1 MLAELRYYSRM
12 AIGIAQTMRA
22 PVPTNPE
29 ERIRARFERRDQTF
43 LELAE
48 RVVFR
53 KPDHPYA
60 VMLRLA
66 GCELGDLQAM
76 IRQDG
81 LEPALLRL
89 RREGVYLTHQEWKGK
104 QPIVRAGREIPASP
118 ESFKN
123 PFVRGWMQSSS
134 SGSSGRPVTTARS
147 LDSWFHNASY
157 RHLKVKE
164 FGLNRRSVIEL
175 KPILPFASGM
185 NTVIHAQRMGTSVD
199 RWFSLGS
206 TFSGS
211 AHYRLMTGAMLTLAN
226 LMGARAPYPSYLAP
240 NDFLPV
246 VEHIA
251 RRRSEGRECVVQ
263 GFTSPLVR
271 VAGTALAKGVD
282 ISGTTFMCG
291 GEALTPGKLDLFH
304 AAGARAYASY
314 VISELSHIG
323 LPCQAMKGNTVHLL
337 QDSIAAIVYRRPS
350 PYGEGNPVDS
360 LHFTTLRSHAP
371 LVFINVEMDDE
382 GQLVPATCDCA
393 YSRIGFRTL
402 ITGINSFG
410 KMSPQGMTFH
420 GTDLQRVLEVDLPA
434 RLGGGLG
441 DYQLVECEAHNQQTQ
456 LRLYVSPRVGL
467 ADPAQAGKVFLEV
480 MRPQWGG
487 ALATGQWIHTGGLE
501 VVVAEPFAT
510 RTGKVHPVKLLGAT
524 SVSQKSAHA

>member
-12 AIGIAQTMRA
+12 AIGIAQTMRT
-22 PVPTNPE
+22 PLPTDPE
-29 ERIRARFERRDQTF
+29 ERIRERFQRREQSF
-43 LELAE
+43 LELTE

-60 VMLRLA
+60 AMFRLA
-66 GCELGDLQAM
+66 GCEFGDLEAM
-76 IRQDG
+76 VRRDG
-81 LEPALLRL
+81 LEPVLLRL

-104 QPIVRAGREIPASP
+104 QPIVRGGREIAGSP
-118 ESFKN
+118 ESFRN
-123 PFVRGWMQSSS
+123 PFVRGWMQTSS
-134 SGSSGRPVTTARS
+134 SGSSGRPVTAPRS
-147 LDSWFHNASY
+147 LDAWVHNASY
-157 RHLKVKE
+157 RDLRVKE
-164 FGLNRRSVIEL
+164 FGLDRRCVIEL
-175 KPILPFASGM
+175 KPILPFGAGLQ
-185 NTVIHAQRMGTSVD
+185 TVIHAHRMGAPVD

-211 AHYRLMTGAMLTLAN
+211 GHYRMMTRAMLVLAN
-226 LMGARAPYPSYLAP
+226 MMGARAPFPSYLPP

-246 VEHIA
+246 VQHIA

-291 GEALTPGKLDLFH
+291 GEALTPGKLDVFE

-314 VISELSHIG
+314 VITEVSHVG
-323 LPCQAMKGNTVHLL
+323 MPCPAMKGNTVHLL
-337 QDSIAAIVYRRPS
+337 QDSVATIVYRRPS
-350 PYGEGNPVDS
+350 PYGEGIPVDS
-360 LHFTTLRSHAP
+360 LHFTTLQRHAP
-371 LVFINVEMDDE
+371 LVFINVEMDDQ
-382 GQLVPATCDCA
+382 GQLLPATCDCA
-393 YSRIGFRTL
+393 LSRIGFRTL
-402 ITGINSFG
+402 VTDINSFG

-434 RLGGGLG
+434 RLGGELG
-441 DYQLVECEAHNQQTQ
+441 DYQLVECEAENQQTQ

-467 ADPAQAGKVFLEV
+467 CDPERAGKVFLEV

-510 RTGKVHPVKLLGAT
+510 RTGKVHALKLLGSM
-524 SVSQKSAHA
+524 SVSQRSARA